1 MVVDQ
6 DAERKL
12 NGGGVVL
19 EAPIGMTLRRIRTQ
33 RHPHSPKGTR
43 ERYATLGGVPFQTL
57 VQRGGNA
64 GEQSLA
70 GVGGGRGAVVSL
82 DVWTEEGETSEG
94 RADAVRAGQ
103 HHTCP

>member
-1 MVVDQ
+1 
-6 DAERKL
+6 
-12 NGGGVVL
+12 
-19 EAPIGMTLRRIRTQ
+19 MTLHRIRTQ
-33 RHPHSPKGTR
+33 RRPHSPKGTR
-43 ERYATLGGVPFQTL
+43 ERYATLGGGGGGVPFQTL

-94 RADAVRAGQ
+94 RADVMRWTASYVSMNQCSSQRVVL
-103 HHTCP
+103 PRS